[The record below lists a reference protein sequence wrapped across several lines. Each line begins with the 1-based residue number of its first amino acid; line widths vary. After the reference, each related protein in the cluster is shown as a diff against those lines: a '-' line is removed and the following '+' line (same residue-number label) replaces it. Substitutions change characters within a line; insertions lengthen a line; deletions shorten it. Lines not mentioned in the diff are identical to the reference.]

1 MTSSGPGSPLR
12 AHFND
17 GSSNWAGLHGSSTA
31 LALLTAALE
40 HDGIVLV
47 VTRSSHQS
55 HLLEQDIRLFGEG
68 VLPVLHFPDHETLP
82 YDPFSPHPD
91 IVAER
96 LSTLSMLAG
105 MDKGLLLAPI
115 ATLMQRLPPRSHV
128 LGQNIQLEIGQT
140 LVIEQFRQRLQQ
152 AGYSHAD
159 PVYQAGQFAVRG
171 SVVDLFASGS
181 KQPLRIDLFDEEIDS
196 LREFDSETQRSTAEL
211 QKFKMLPAREYPC
224 DMASFDAL
232 RKAFRY
238 RFVVDTRNVALYQ
251 DLRQGLHPQ
260 GLEQYLPLFYEHT
273 ESLFDYLPAK
283 PLVVTQHGI
292 EEAAVDFWSSTQE
305 RWEQRRHDIE
315 RPVLD
320 PTELYFSARDTQGQL
335 DKFDRVSLLETDDS
349 AKSHS
354 GTGSESGM
362 TDPESSFLGKSKW
375 PPGQARG
382 DDKFV
387 IRFDTSSVPDLHIHD
402 RGNEPAAALLEFCN
416 HYRGRIMFAADTTG
430 RREVLAETLQ
440 AFGIRPQRFDSWAEF
455 QASGAGFGLAVLPLE
470 QGFLSGDDIAVLT
483 ESQLFGGRARP
494 KTTRKL
500 TERDPEAI
508 IRSLSDLELGDP
520 VVHEDQGIGRYRGLQ
535 SLEID
540 GREAEFLMLEYAG
553 EDKLY
558 VPVASMHLIS
568 RYTGG
573 AAENAPLHRLG
584 SEQWAKARKRAA
596 KKVRDVAAELLD
608 LYARRQARQGYG
620 FELDQPMYADFC
632 SGFPFEETQDQ
643 QKAIEA
649 VLDDMVSTKPM
660 DRVVCGDVGFGKT
673 EVALR
678 AAYVA
683 VQGQR
688 QVAILVPTT
697 LLAQQHF
704 SKFSDRFA
712 DWPIRIELLSRFRTG
727 KQLDATLK
735 DLAQGKVD
743 IVIGTHKLLQR
754 DIHFKQLGLV
764 IVDEEQRFGVR
775 QKERLKQLRAEVD
788 LLTLTATPI
797 PRTLNMA
804 MSGIRDLSIIA
815 TPPARRMAV
824 KTLISQWDT
833 ALLRE
838 ALQREIQR
846 GGQAFF
852 LHNEVR
858 TIDQIAREVG
868 ELVPGARIRVA
879 HGQMRRGELEKTM
892 LDFYRQRIN
901 VLVCTTIIENG
912 IDVPTANTII
922 VNRAD
927 KFGLAQLHQLRGR
940 VGRSHHRAY
949 AYLII
954 PDKRSMTRDAH
965 KRLEAIASLEELG
978 AGFTLATHD
987 LEIRGAGELLGDEQS
1002 GEIQSVGF
1010 SLYSELLARAV
1021 AALREGREVDL
1032 ESSLHQETDIELHVS
1047 ALIPEDFLGDIH
1059 MRLTL
1064 YKRIA
1069 SAPDQAALRD
1079 LQVEMID
1086 RFGLLPAQTKHLFQV
1101 TELRQKARAIG
1112 VSRIDFGE
1120 TGGRIEFA
1128 QNTSADPAALLEMI
1142 QQQPFDY
1149 KLQGPH
1155 KLRILFDEES
1165 VEERTRIS
1173 HEILD
1178 KLTP

>member
-1 MTSSGPGSPLR
+1 MISAGPKSPFNARFDEGST
-12 AHFND
+12 D
-17 GSSNWAGLHGSSTA
+17 WTGLHGSSTA
-31 LALLTAALE
+31 LALLSAAQA

-55 HLLEQDIRLFGEG
+55 HVLEQDIRLFSDGS
-68 VLPVLHFPDHETLP
+68 LPILHFPDHETLP

-96 LSTLSMLAG
+96 LSTLSTLAG
-105 MDKGLLLAPI
+105 INNGLLLVPI
-115 ATLMQRLPPRSHV
+115 ATLMQRLPPRSHT
-128 LGQNIQLEIGQT
+128 LGRNIQLINGQA
-140 LVIEQFRQRLQQ
+140 LVIEDFRHRLQQ

-159 PVYQAGQFAVRG
+159 PVYQAGQYAVRG
-171 SVVDLFASGS
+171 SVIDLFPSGR
-181 KQPLRIDLFDEEIDS
+181 KTPLRIDLFDEEIDS
-196 LREFDSETQRSTAEL
+196 LREFDPETQRSTTEL
-211 QKFKMLPAREYPC
+211 QGFNMLPAREYPC
-224 DMASFDAL
+224 DTDSFEAL

-238 RFVVDTRNVALYQ
+238 RFVVDTRNVSLYQ

-260 GLEQYLPLFYEHT
+260 GLEQYLPLFFEHT
-273 ESLFDYLPAK
+273 ESLLDYLPAK
-283 PLVVTQHGI
+283 PLVVTQHGFQ
-292 EEAAVDFWSSTQE
+292 EAAVDFWSSTNE

-320 PTELYFSARDTQGQL
+320 PLELYFNAKDVQQQLNQYKTVHLFEASDQTVSGARFEALT
-335 DKFDRVSLLETDDS
+335 
-349 AKSHS
+349 A
-354 GTGSESGM
+354 
-362 TDPESSFLGKSKW
+362 
-375 PPGQARG
+375 
-382 DDKFV
+382 
-387 IRFDTSSVPDLHIHD
+387 PDLHIHD
-402 RGNEPAAALLEFCN
+402 RGNEPAAALSKFISEFP
-416 HYRGRIMFAADTTG
+416 GRIMFAADTTG
-430 RREVLAETLQ
+430 RREVLSETLR
-440 AFGIRPQRFDSWAEF
+440 AFSIHPKRYESWHEF
-455 QASGAGFGLAVLPLE
+455 QLSDKRLGLTVLPIE
-470 QGFLSGDDIAVLT
+470 QGFVAGSDIAILT
-483 ESQLFGGRARP
+483 ESQLFGGRVRP

-500 TERDPEAI
+500 SERDPESI

-520 VVHEDQGIGRYRGLQ
+520 VVHEDHGVGRYRGLQ

-540 GREAEFLMLEYAG
+540 DREAEFLMLEYAS

-558 VPVASMHLIS
+558 VPVSSMHLIS

-573 AAENAPLHRLG
+573 AAETAPLHRLG

-596 KKVRDVAAELLD
+596 SKVRDVAAELLD
-608 LYARRQARQGYG
+608 LYARRQARKGYE
-620 FELDQPMYADFC
+620 FKLDKPMYADFT
-632 SGFPFEETQDQ
+632 SGFPFEETPDQ
-643 QKAIEA
+643 QRTIES
-649 VLDDMVSTKPM
+649 VLEDMESSQPM

-683 VQGQR
+683 VQGQK

-704 SKFSDRFA
+704 SNFSDRFA
-712 DWPIRIELLSRFRTG
+712 DWPVRIELLSRFRTG
-727 KQLDATLK
+727 KQLNATLK
-735 DLAQGKVD
+735 DLANGKVD
-743 IVIGTHKLLQR
+743 IVVGTHKLLQR
-754 DIHFKQLGLV
+754 DIKFKQLGLV

-788 LLTLTATPI
+788 MLTLTATPI

-824 KTLISQWDT
+824 KTLVSQWDA

-858 TIDQIAREVG
+858 NIEQIAREIG
-868 ELVPGARIRVA
+868 ELVPAARIRVA
-879 HGQMRRGELEKTM
+879 HGQMPRGELEKVM

-949 AYLII
+949 AYLVV

-1021 AALREGREVDL
+1021 AAMREGKEVDL
-1032 ESSLHQETDIELHVS
+1032 EGSLHEETEVELHIS
-1047 ALIPEDFLGDIH
+1047 ALIPDDWLGDIH

-1069 SAPDQAALRD
+1069 SAPDEAALRD

-1086 RFGLLPAQTKHLFQV
+1086 RFGLLPPQTKHLFQIA
-1101 TELRQKARAIG
+1101 ELKQKARAIG
-1112 VSRIDFGE
+1112 VNRIDFGE
-1120 TGGRIEFA
+1120 TGGRFEFTEE
-1128 QNTSADPAALLEMI
+1128 TSANPVALLEMI
-1142 QQQPFDY
+1142 QKQSFDY
-1149 KLQGPH
+1149 KMQGPR
-1155 KLRILFDEES
+1155 KLRLMFDEES
-1165 VEERTRIS
+1165 VEERIRIS
-1173 HEILD
+1173 GEILD
-1178 KLTP
+1178 KLTPV

>member
-1 MTSSGPGSPLR
+1 MPASPLH
-12 AHFND
+12 AHFAESPRAWSELE
-17 GSSNWAGLHGSSTA
+17 GSSAA
-31 LALLTAALE
+31 LALLSAAQA

-47 VTRSSHQS
+47 ITRSSHQAQV
-55 HLLEQDIRLFGEG
+55 LEQDVRLFSDGHT
-68 VLPVLHFPDHETLP
+68 PVLHFPDHETLP
-82 YDPFSPHPD
+82 YDPFSPHSD

-96 LSTLSMLAG
+96 LSTLSTLAAV
-105 MDKGLLLAPI
+105 KRGLLFVPVS
-115 ATLMQRLPPRSHV
+115 TLMQRLQPRSHT
-128 LGQNIQLEIGQT
+128 LGRNIQLAVGQS
-140 LVIEQFRQRLQQ
+140 LVIETFRQKLLQ
-152 AGYSHAD
+152 AGYSHSD
-159 PVYQAGQFAVRG
+159 PVYQSGQFAVRG
-171 SVVDLFASGS
+171 AVIDLFPTGNQS
-181 KQPLRIDLFDEEIDS
+181 PLRIDLFDEEIDS
-196 LREFDSETQRSTAEL
+196 LREFDPETQRSTVEL
-211 QKFKMLPAREYPC
+211 NSFEMLPAREYPC
-224 DMASFDAL
+224 DDDSFNEF

-251 DLRQGLHPQ
+251 DLRQGIHPQ
-260 GLEQYLPLFYEHT
+260 GLEQYLPLFFDKT
-273 ESLFDYLPAK
+273 ENLLDYLPQK
-283 PLVVTQHGI
+283 PLLVTQSGVDQAA
-292 EEAAVDFWSSTQE
+292 EAFWASTTE
-305 RWEQRRHDIE
+305 RWEQRRHDVQ

-320 PTELYFSARDTQGQL
+320 PPELYYSPQEISERLQDFNSIE
-335 DKFDRVSLLETDDS
+335 LLGEDQKAGDS
-349 AKSHS
+349 VRF
-354 GTGSESGM
+354 GTL
-362 TDPESSFLGKSKW
+362 P
-375 PPGQARG
+375 A
-382 DDKFV
+382 
-387 IRFDTSSVPDLHIHD
+387 PDLHIHD
-402 RGNEPAAALLEFCN
+402 RGNEPAAALLKFTREFP
-416 HYRGRIMFAADTTG
+416 GRIMFAADTTG
-430 RREVLAETLQ
+430 RREVLSETLR
-440 AFGIRPQRFDSWAEF
+440 AFGIRPQRYETWHEY
-455 QASGAGFGLAVLPLE
+455 QTSGASLGLAVLPLE
-470 QGFLSGDDIAVLT
+470 QGFLVGDELAILT

-500 TERDPEAI
+500 SERDPESI
-508 IRSLSDLELGDP
+508 IRSLSDLEPGDP
-520 VVHEDQGIGRYRGLQ
+520 VVHEDHGIGRYRGLQ

-540 GREAEFLMLEYAG
+540 QREAEFLMLEYANG
-553 EDKLY
+553 DKLY
-558 VPVASMHLIS
+558 VPVTSMHLIS

-596 KKVRDVAAELLD
+596 KKVRDVAAELLE
-608 LYARRQARQGYG
+608 LYALRQARQGYG
-620 FELDQPMYADFC
+620 FELDKPLYAEFC
-632 SGFPFEETQDQ
+632 SGFPFEETADQ
-643 QKAIEA
+643 QRAIDA
-649 VLDDMVSTKPM
+649 VLEDMVSSQPM

-683 VQGQR
+683 VQGQK

-704 SKFSDRFA
+704 SNFSDRFA
-712 DWPIRIELLSRFRTG
+712 DWPVRIELLSRFRTG
-727 KQLDATLK
+727 KELNATLK
-735 DLAQGKVD
+735 DLTTGKVD

-754 DIHFKQLGLV
+754 DVKFKQLGLV

-775 QKERLKQLRAEVD
+775 QKERLKRLRAEVD

-824 KTLISQWDT
+824 KTLVTPWDS

-858 TIDQIAREVG
+858 DIERIAREVS
-868 ELVPGARIRVA
+868 ELVPTARIRVA
-879 HGQMRRGELEKTM
+879 HGQMAKGELEKVM

-949 AYLII
+949 AYLVT

-1021 AALREGREVDL
+1021 AGLREGKEVDL
-1032 ESSLHQETDIELHVS
+1032 EGSLHDETEIELHIS
-1047 ALIPEDFLGDIH
+1047 ALIPDDWLGDIH
-1059 MRLTL
+1059 TRLTL

-1069 SAPDQAALRD
+1069 SASDENELRE

-1086 RFGLLPAQTKHLFQV
+1086 RFGLLPQPTKHLFEV
-1101 TELRQKARAIG
+1101 AELRQKARAIG

-1120 TGGRIEFA
+1120 TGGRFEFA
-1128 QNTSADPAALLEMI
+1128 EGTKANPTALLEMI
-1142 QQQPFDY
+1142 QKQPFDY
-1149 KLQGPH
+1149 QLQGPG
-1155 KLRILFDEES
+1155 KLRLMFDEES
-1165 VEERTRIS
+1165 ADERIRIC

-1178 KLTP
+1178 KLAS

>member
-1 MTSSGPGSPLR
+1 MKQTGSKSPLK
-12 AHFND
+12 ASFDN
-17 GSSNWAGLHGSSTA
+17 GSSNWTGLHGSSVA
-31 LALLTAALE
+31 LALLSAARAHE
-40 HDGIVLV
+40 GIVLV

-55 HLLEQDIRLFGEG
+55 QLLEQDIRLFSDGK
-68 VLPVLHFPDHETLP
+68 LPVLHFPDHETLP

-91 IVAER
+91 IISER
-96 LSTLSMLAG
+96 LATLSSLTEV
-105 MDKGLLLAPI
+105 KNGLLLVPI
-115 ATLMQRLPPRSHV
+115 ATLMQRLPPRSHT
-128 LGQNIQLEIGQT
+128 LGRNIQLKVGQS
-140 LVIEQFRQRLQQ
+140 LVIDEFRQRLQQ

-159 PVYQAGQFAVRG
+159 PVYQAGQFTVRG
-171 SVVDLFASGS
+171 SVVDLFPSGR
-181 KQPLRIDLFDEEIDS
+181 KLPLRIDLFDEEIDS
-196 LREFDSETQRSTAEL
+196 LREFDAESQRSTAKL
-211 QKFKMLPAREYPC
+211 QEFSMLPAREYPC
-224 DMASFDAL
+224 DQGSFDAF

-238 RFVVDTRNVALYQ
+238 RFVVDTRKVSLYQ
-251 DLRQGLHPQ
+251 DLRQDIHPQ
-260 GLEQYLPLFYEHT
+260 GLEQYLPLFFETT
-273 ESLFDYLPAK
+273 ESLLDYLPGK
-283 PLVVTQHGI
+283 PLVVTQHGV
-292 EEAAVDFWSSTQE
+292 EEAAVDFWSSTNE

-320 PTELYFSARDTQGQL
+320 PLELYFNAKDVQQHLEQFETI
-335 DKFDRVSLLETDDS
+335 SLLEADDRLAS
-349 AKSHS
+349 A
-354 GTGSESGM
+354 
-362 TDPESSFLGKSKW
+362 
-375 PPGQARG
+375 
-382 DDKFV
+382 
-387 IRFDTSSVPDLHIHD
+387 IRFDTRPAPDLHIHD
-402 RGNEPAAALLEFCN
+402 RGNEPAATLLEFT
-416 HYRGRIMFAADTTG
+416 HEFPGRIMFAADTTG
-430 RREVLAETLQ
+430 RREVLSETLR
-440 AFGIRPQRFDSWAEF
+440 AFGIRPQRFESWSAF
-455 QASGAGFGLAVLPLE
+455 QTSGASLGLAVLPVE
-470 QGFLSGDDIAVLT
+470 QGFIAANDIAVLT
-483 ESQLFGGRARP
+483 ESQLFGGRVRP

-500 TERDPEAI
+500 SERDPEAI
-508 IRSLSDLELGDP
+508 IRSLSDLNPGDP
-520 VVHEDQGIGRYRGLQ
+520 VVHEDHGIGRYLGLQ
-535 SLEID
+535 TLEID
-540 GREAEFLMLEYAG
+540 DRAAEFMTLEYAG

-558 VPVASMHLIS
+558 VPVTSMHLIS

-573 AAENAPLHRLG
+573 AAESAPLHRLG

-608 LYARRQARQGYG
+608 LYARRQARKGYE
-620 FELDQPMYADFC
+620 FKLDKPMYADFS
-632 SGFPFEETQDQ
+632 SGFAYEETPDQ
-643 QKAIEA
+643 IKAIEDT
-649 VLDDMVSTKPM
+649 LEDMVSNQPM
-660 DRVVCGDVGFGKT
+660 DRVICGDVGFGKT
-673 EVALR
+673 EVAMR

-683 VQGQR
+683 VQGQK

-704 SKFSDRFA
+704 SNFSDRFA
-712 DWPIRIELLSRFRTG
+712 DWPVRIELLSRFRTG
-727 KQLDATLK
+727 KQLDNTLK
-735 DLAQGKVD
+735 DLTNGKVD

-754 DIHFKQLGLV
+754 DIKFKQLGLV

-788 LLTLTATPI
+788 MLTLTATPI

-824 KTLISQWDT
+824 KTLVSQWDT

-858 TIDQIAREVG
+858 NIDQMAREVS
-868 ELVPGARIRVA
+868 ELVPNARIRVA
-879 HGQMRRGELEKTM
+879 HGQMPRGELEKVM

-949 AYLII
+949 AYLVI
-954 PDKRSMTRDAH
+954 PEQRSMTRDAR
-965 KRLEAIASLEELG
+965 KRLEAIAALEELG

-1002 GEIQSVGF
+1002 GEIHSVGF

-1021 AALREGREVDL
+1021 AALREGKEVDL
-1032 ESSLHQETDIELHVS
+1032 EGSLQQETEIELHVS
-1047 ALIPEDFLGDIH
+1047 ALIPEDWLGDIH
-1059 MRLTL
+1059 TRLTL

-1069 SAPDQAALRD
+1069 SAKDEAGLRD

-1086 RFGLLPAQTKHLFQV
+1086 RFGLLPQQTKHLFQV
-1101 TELRQKARAIG
+1101 AELRQKARAIG

-1120 TGGRIEFA
+1120 TGGRIEFSQDTTA
-1128 QNTSADPAALLEMI
+1128 NPAALLQMI
-1142 QQQPFDY
+1142 QQHPLDY

-1165 VEERTRIS
+1165 VEERIKIS
-1173 HEILD
+1173 NGILD
-1178 KLTP
+1178 KLTT

>member
-1 MTSSGPGSPLR
+1 MNTREANSPLTAR
-12 AHFND
+12 FDN
-17 GSSNWAGLHGSSTA
+17 GYSNWSGLHGSSSA
-31 LALLTAALE
+31 LALLSAARA

-47 VTRSSHQS
+47 ITRSSHQS
-55 HLLEQDIRLFGEG
+55 QLLEQDISLFSDGT
-68 VLPVLHFPDHETLP
+68 LPILHFPDHETLP

-91 IVAER
+91 IIAER
-96 LSTLSMLAG
+96 LSTLSSLANVTS
-105 MDKGLLLAPI
+105 GLLLVPI
-115 ATLMQRLPPRSHV
+115 ATLMQRLPPRSHA
-128 LGQNIQLEIGQT
+128 LGRNIQLKTGQS
-140 LVIEQFRQRLQQ
+140 LVIEEFRARLQQ
-152 AGYSHAD
+152 AGYSHSD

-171 SVVDLFASGS
+171 SVVDLFPSGR
-181 KQPLRIDLFDEEIDS
+181 KLPLRIDLFDEEIDS
-196 LREFDSETQRSTAEL
+196 LREFDPETQRSSAEL
-211 QKFKMLPAREYPC
+211 QEVSMLPAREYPC
-224 DMASFDAL
+224 DDDSFDAF

-238 RFVVDTRNVALYQ
+238 RFVVDTRNVSLYQ

-260 GLEQYLPLFYEHT
+260 GLEQYLPLFFENT
-273 ESLFDYLPAK
+273 ECLLDYLPAK

-292 EEAAVDFWSSTQE
+292 EKAAEGFWTSTTE

-320 PTELYFSARDTQGQL
+320 PPELYFTADEVRQRL
-335 DKFDRVSLLETDDS
+335 LNFHRVSLLEAEDQATS
-349 AKSHS
+349 A
-354 GTGSESGM
+354 
-362 TDPESSFLGKSKW
+362 F
-375 PPGQARG
+375 
-382 DDKFV
+382 KFA
-387 IRFDTSSVPDLHIHD
+387 THPAPDLHIHD
-402 RGNEPAAALLEFCN
+402 RGNEPAAALLEFSN
-416 HYRGRIMFAADTTG
+416 GFRGRIMFAADTTG
-430 RREVLAETLQ
+430 RREVLSETLR
-440 AFGIRPQRFDSWAEF
+440 AFGIRPQRFESWHEF
-455 QASGAGFGLAVLPLE
+455 QASGVRLGLTVLPLE
-470 QGFLSGDDIAVLT
+470 QGFIAGDDIAVLT
-483 ESQLFGGRARP
+483 ESQLFGGRVRP

-500 TERDPEAI
+500 SERDPESI
-508 IRSLSDLELGDP
+508 IRSLSDLEPGDP
-520 VVHEDQGIGRYRGLQ
+520 VVHEDHGIGRYRGLQ

-540 GREAEFLMLEYAG
+540 GREAEFLMLEYAA

-558 VPVASMHLIS
+558 VPVVSMHLIS

-573 AAENAPLHRLG
+573 AAEKAPLHRLG

-596 KKVRDVAAELLD
+596 KKIRDVAAELLD
-608 LYARRQARQGYG
+608 LYARRQARQG
-620 FELDQPMYADFC
+620 FEFKLDKPMYADFS
-632 SGFPFEETQDQ
+632 SGFPFEETPDQ
-643 QKAIEA
+643 QRAIEA
-649 VLDDMVSTKPM
+649 VLEDMVSNQPM

-683 VQGQR
+683 VQGQK

-704 SKFSDRFA
+704 SNFSDRFA

-735 DLAQGKVD
+735 DLTTGKVD

-754 DIHFKQLGLV
+754 NIRFKQLGLV

-824 KTLISQWDT
+824 KTLVSTWDSG
-833 ALLRE
+833 LLRE

-858 TIDQIAREVG
+858 NIEQMAREVG
-868 ELVPGARIRVA
+868 ELVPAARIRVA
-879 HGQMRRGELEKTM
+879 HGQMPKAELEKVM
-892 LDFYRQRIN
+892 MDFYRQRIN
-901 VLVCTTIIENG
+901 VLVCSTIIENG

-949 AYLII
+949 AYLVV
-954 PDKRSMTRDAH
+954 PDQRSMTRDAR

-1021 AALREGREVDL
+1021 AAMREGKEIDL
-1032 ESSLHQETDIELHVS
+1032 EGSLHQETEVELHIS
-1047 ALIPEDFLGDIH
+1047 ALIPEDWLGDIH
-1059 MRLTL
+1059 TRLTL

-1069 SAPDQAALRD
+1069 SAADQATLRD

-1086 RFGLLPAQTKHLFQV
+1086 RFGLLPQQTKHLFQIA
-1101 TELRQKARAIG
+1101 ELRQKARGIG

-1120 TGGRIEFA
+1120 TGGRMEFA
-1128 QNTSADPAALLEMI
+1128 QDTSANPTALLEMI

-1155 KLRILFDEES
+1155 KLRLTFDEES
-1165 VEERTRIS
+1165 VEERIRIS
-1173 HEILD
+1173 NEILD
-1178 KLTP
+1178 RLAA

>member
-1 MTSSGPGSPLR
+1 MDSFGVTSPLGAR
-12 AHFND
+12 FDND
-17 GSSNWAGLHGSSTA
+17 FSNWSGLNGSSTA
-31 LALLTAALE
+31 LALLSAARNY
-40 HDGIVLV
+40 DGIVLV

-55 HLLEQDIRLFGEG
+55 HLLEQDVRLFSDGE
-68 VLPVLHFPDHETLP
+68 LPILHFPDHETLP

-91 IVAER
+91 IIAER
-96 LSTLSMLAG
+96 LATLSSLSEV
-105 MDKGLLLAPI
+105 KRGLLFVPI
-115 ATLMQRLPPRSHV
+115 ATLMQRLPPRSHA
-128 LGQNIQLEIGQT
+128 LGRNIQLKTGES
-140 LVIEQFRQRLQQ
+140 LVIEEFRTRLQQ

-171 SVVDLFASGS
+171 SIIDLFPSGR

-196 LREFDSETQRSTAEL
+196 LREFDPETQRSTSQLNE
-211 QKFKMLPAREYPC
+211 FSMLPAREYPC
-224 DMASFDAL
+224 DNASFEAL

-238 RFVVDTRNVALYQ
+238 RFVVDTRNVSIYQ
-251 DLRQGLHPQ
+251 DLRQGIHPQ
-260 GLEQYLPLFYEHT
+260 GLEQYLPLFFEHT
-273 ESLFDYLPAK
+273 ESLLDYLPAK
-283 PLVVTQHGI
+283 PLVITQQGV
-292 EEAAVDFWSSTQE
+292 EESAVDFWTSTNE

-320 PTELYFSARDTQGQL
+320 PPELYYTAKDVQDQL
-335 DKFDRVSLLETDDS
+335 GEYRSISLLEDTKKTPVS
-349 AKSHS
+349 
-354 GTGSESGM
+354 
-362 TDPESSFLGKSKW
+362 
-375 PPGQARG
+375 Q
-382 DDKFV
+382 KFE
-387 IRFDTSSVPDLHIHD
+387 TLPAPDLHIHD
-402 RGNEPAAALLEFCN
+402 RGNEPAAALLDFT
-416 HYRGRIMFAADTTG
+416 RKFPGRIMFAADTTG
-430 RREVLAETLQ
+430 RREVLSETLR
-440 AFGIRPQRFDSWAEF
+440 AFGIRAQRFDTW
-455 QASGAGFGLAVLPLE
+455 SGFLGSDAQIGLTVLPLE
-470 QGFLSGDDIAVLT
+470 QGFIAGTDVAILT
-483 ESQLFGGRARP
+483 ESQLFGGRVRP

-500 TERDPEAI
+500 SERDPEAI

-520 VVHEDQGIGRYRGLQ
+520 VVHEDHGIGRYRGLQ

-540 GREAEFLMLEYAG
+540 TREAEFLMLEYAG

-558 VPVASMHLIS
+558 VPVTSMHLIS

-573 AAENAPLHRLG
+573 AAENAPLHKLG
-584 SEQWAKARKRAA
+584 SEQWAKIRKRAA

-608 LYARRQARQGYG
+608 LYARRQAREGFK
-620 FELDQPMYADFC
+620 FELDKPMYADFC
-632 SGFPFEETQDQ
+632 SGFPYEETTDQ
-643 QKAIEA
+643 QSAIDA
-649 VLDDMVSTKPM
+649 VLEDMVSIRPM

-683 VQGQR
+683 VHGQK

-704 SKFSDRFA
+704 SNFSDRFA
-712 DWPIRIELLSRFRTG
+712 DWPVRIELLSRFRTG
-727 KQLDATLK
+727 KQLDNTLK
-735 DLAQGKVD
+735 ELESGKVD

-754 DIHFKQLGLV
+754 DIRFKQLGLV

-788 LLTLTATPI
+788 MLTLTATPI

-804 MSGIRDLSIIA
+804 LSGIRDLSIIA

-824 KTLISQWDT
+824 KTLVSTWDT

-858 TIDQIAREVG
+858 NIEQIAREVS
-868 ELVPGARIRVA
+868 EMVPTARIRIA
-879 HGQMRRGELEKTM
+879 HGQMPKGELEKVM

-949 AYLII
+949 AYLIT
-954 PDKRSMTRDAH
+954 PDKRSMTRDAR

-987 LEIRGAGELLGDEQS
+987 MEIRGAGELLGDGQS

-1021 AALREGREVDL
+1021 AAMRDGKDIDL
-1032 ESSLHQETDIELHVS
+1032 EGSLHEETDIELHIS
-1047 ALIPEDFLGDIH
+1047 ALIPDDWLGDIH
-1059 MRLTL
+1059 TRLTL

-1069 SAPDQAALRD
+1069 SATDEQALRD

-1086 RFGLLPAQTKHLFQV
+1086 RFGLLPEQTKHLFQIA
-1101 TELRQKARAIG
+1101 ELRQKARAIG
-1112 VSRIDFGE
+1112 IRRIDFGE
-1120 TGGRIEFA
+1120 TGGRIEFIEDTTA
-1128 QNTSADPAALLEMI
+1128 NPVALLELI
-1142 QQQPFDY
+1142 QKHPFDY

-1155 KLRILFDEES
+1155 KLRLLFDEES
-1165 VEERTRIS
+1165 VDERFKMS
-1173 HEILD
+1173 HQILD

>member
-1 MTSSGPGSPLR
+1 MSTSGFNSPLGAR
-12 AHFND
+12 FTG
-17 GSSNWAGLHGSSTA
+17 GSSAWAGLHGSSTA
-31 LALLTAALE
+31 LALLSAARA

-55 HLLEQDIRLFGEG
+55 HLLEQDIRLFSDGS
-68 VLPVLHFPDHETLP
+68 LPVLHFPDHETLP

-91 IVAER
+91 IIAER
-96 LSTLSMLAG
+96 LSTLSSLAG
-105 MDKGLLLAPI
+105 LRSGLLLVPM
-115 ATLMQRLPPRSHV
+115 ATLMQRLPPRSHA
-128 LGQNIQLEIGQT
+128 LGRNIQLKTGQP
-140 LVIEQFRQRLQQ
+140 LVINDFRERLQQ
-152 AGYSHAD
+152 AGYGHSD

-171 SVVDLFASGS
+171 SVIDLFPSGS
-181 KQPLRIDLFDEEIDS
+181 KMPLRIDLFDEEIDS
-196 LREFDSETQRSTAEL
+196 LREFDPETQRSTASLTE
-211 QKFKMLPAREYPC
+211 FNMLPAREYPC
-224 DMASFDAL
+224 DGASFETF

-238 RFVVDTRNVALYQ
+238 RFVVDTRRVTLYQ

-260 GLEQYLPLFYEHT
+260 GLEQYLPLFFEHT
-273 ESLFDYLPAK
+273 ESLLDYLPDK
-283 PLVVTQHGI
+283 PLVVIQQGVD
-292 EEAAVDFWSSTQE
+292 EAAADFRTSMHE
-305 RWEQRRHDIE
+305 RWEQRRHDVE

-320 PTELYFSARDTQGQL
+320 PSELYFDAGGLREQL
-335 DKFDRVSLLETDDS
+335 DRFDGVSLLDATEDASHAVRFETGE
-349 AKSHS
+349 A
-354 GTGSESGM
+354 
-362 TDPESSFLGKSKW
+362 
-375 PPGQARG
+375 
-382 DDKFV
+382 
-387 IRFDTSSVPDLHIHD
+387 PDLHIHD
-402 RGNEPAAALLEFCN
+402 RGNEPAAALLKFSREFP
-416 HYRGRIMFAADTTG
+416 GRVLFAADTTG
-430 RREVLAETLQ
+430 RREVLSETLW
-440 AFGIRPQRFDSWAEF
+440 AFGLRPRRFESWSAF
-455 QASGAGFGLAVLPLE
+455 LASDERLGLSVLPIE
-470 QGFLSGDDIAVLT
+470 EGFVAASNFAILT
-483 ESQLFGGRARP
+483 ESQLFGGRVRAR
-494 KTTRKL
+494 TTRRR
-500 TERDPEAI
+500 TERDPESI
-508 IRSLSDLELGDP
+508 IRSLSDLEPGDP
-520 VVHEDQGIGRYRGLQ
+520 VVHEDHGIGRYRGLQ
-535 SLEID
+535 TLQID
-540 GREAEFLMLEYAG
+540 GRDSEFLMLEYAG

-558 VPVASMHLIS
+558 VPVSSMHLIS

-573 AAENAPLHRLG
+573 AAETAPLHRLG

-596 KKVRDVAAELLD
+596 QKVRDVAAELLD
-608 LYARRQARQGYG
+608 LYARRQARQGFG
-620 FELDQPMYADFC
+620 FAFDKPMYADFC
-632 SGFPFEETQDQ
+632 SGFPYEETNDQ
-643 QKAIEA
+643 QTAIDA
-649 VLDDMVSTKPM
+649 VIEDMVSSQPM

-678 AAYVA
+678 AAFVA
-683 VQGQR
+683 VQGQK

-704 SKFSDRFA
+704 SSFSDRFA
-712 DWPIRIELLSRFRTG
+712 DWPMRVELLSRFRTG
-727 KQLDATLK
+727 KQADSVLE
-735 DLAQGKVD
+735 DLASGKVD

-754 DIHFKQLGLV
+754 DVRFKRLGLV

-804 MSGIRDLSIIA
+804 MAGIRDLSIIA

-824 KTLISQWDT
+824 KTLVSQWDS

-858 TIDQIAREVG
+858 NIEQIAREVG
-868 ELVPGARIRVA
+868 ELVPAARIRVA
-879 HGQMRRGELEKTM
+879 HGQMPRGELEKVM

-912 IDVPTANTII
+912 IDVPSANTII
-922 VNRAD
+922 INRAD

-949 AYLII
+949 AYLIT
-954 PDKRSMTRDAH
+954 PDERSMTADAR

-1010 SLYSELLARAV
+1010 SLYSELLGRAV
-1021 AALREGREVDL
+1021 SALRDGKEVDL
-1032 ESSLHQETDIELHVS
+1032 EGSLHQETDIELHIS
-1047 ALIPEDFLGDIH
+1047 ALIPDDWLGDIH
-1059 MRLTL
+1059 TRLTL

-1069 SAPDQAALRD
+1069 SAADTSELRE

-1086 RFGLLPAQTKHLFQV
+1086 RFGLLPQQTKHLFQV
-1101 TELRQKARAIG
+1101 AELRQKARAIG
-1112 VSRIDFGE
+1112 VRRVDFGE
-1120 TGGRIEFA
+1120 TGGRIEFNEGTCA
-1128 QNTSADPAALLEMI
+1128 NPVALLEMI
-1142 QQQPFDY
+1142 QRHPFDY

-1155 KLRILFDEES
+1155 KLRLTFDEES
-1165 VEERTRIS
+1165 VDERMRIIG
-1173 HEILD
+1173 EILD

>member
-1 MTSSGPGSPLR
+1 MNREGARSPLR
-12 AHFND
+12 ARFEN
-17 GSSNWAGLHGSSTA
+17 GSANWTGLHGSSTA
-31 LALLTAALE
+31 LALLSAAHAFE
-40 HDGIVLV
+40 GIVLV
-47 VTRSSHQS
+47 LTRSSHQS
-55 HLLEQDIRLFGEG
+55 HLLEQDVSLFSDGTT
-68 VLPVLHFPDHETLP
+68 PVLHFPDHETLP

-91 IVAER
+91 IISER
-96 LSTLSMLAG
+96 LSTLASLTAIN
-105 MDKGLLLAPI
+105 KGLLFVPI
-115 ATLMQRLPPRSHV
+115 ATLMQRLPPRSHA
-128 LGQNIQLEIGQT
+128 LGRNIQLRTGQS
-140 LVIEQFRQRLQQ
+140 LVIDSFRQKLQQ

-159 PVYQAGQFAVRG
+159 PVYQSGQFAVRG
-171 SVVDLFASGS
+171 SIIDLFPTGR
-181 KQPLRIDLFDEEIDS
+181 KKPLRIDLFDEEIDS
-196 LREFDSETQRSTAEL
+196 LREFDPESQRSSAEL
-211 QKFKMLPAREYPC
+211 ESFSMLPAREYPC
-224 DMASFDAL
+224 DDSSFTDF

-238 RFVVDTRNVALYQ
+238 RFVVDTRKVSIYQ
-251 DLRQGLHPQ
+251 DLRQGIHPQ
-260 GLEQYLPLFYEHT
+260 GLEQYLPLFFEQT
-273 ESLFDYLPAK
+273 ESLLDYLPGQ
-283 PLVVTQHGI
+283 PLVVAQSGLVD
-292 EEAAVDFWSSTQE
+292 AADKFWSSTTE

-320 PTELYFSARDTQGQL
+320 PPELYFNSAEIRQRLATFDTVALLDAAEGQAGTVCFDTQ
-335 DKFDRVSLLETDDS
+335 
-349 AKSHS
+349 A
-354 GTGSESGM
+354 
-362 TDPESSFLGKSKW
+362 
-375 PPGQARG
+375 A
-382 DDKFV
+382 
-387 IRFDTSSVPDLHIHD
+387 PDLHIHE
-402 RGNEPAAALLEFCN
+402 RGNEPAAALLEFTRN
-416 HYRGRIMFAADTTG
+416 YPGRIMFAADTKG
-430 RREVLAETLQ
+430 RREVLSETLR
-440 AFGIRPQRFDSWAEF
+440 AFGIRAQRSETWSEF
-455 QASGAGFGLAVLPLE
+455 QSSGASLGLSVLPIE
-470 QGFLSGDDIAVLT
+470 QGFIVGDDIAILT

-500 TERDPEAI
+500 SERDPESI
-508 IRSLSDLELGDP
+508 IRSLSDLEPGDP

-535 SLEID
+535 SLKID
-540 GREAEFLMLEYAG
+540 QREAEFLMLEYAN

-558 VPVASMHLIS
+558 VPVSSMHLIS

-596 KKVRDVAAELLD
+596 KKVRDVAAELLE
-608 LYARRQARQGYG
+608 LYALRQARKGFK
-620 FELDQPMYADFC
+620 FELDKPMYAEFC
-632 SGFPFEETQDQ
+632 SGFPFEETADQ
-643 QKAIEA
+643 QRTIEA
-649 VLDDMVSTKPM
+649 VLEDMVSNQPM

-683 VQGQR
+683 VQGQK

-704 SKFSDRFA
+704 SNFSDRFA
-712 DWPIRIELLSRFRTG
+712 DWPVRIELLSRFRTG
-727 KQLDATLK
+727 KQLDSTLK
-735 DLAQGKVD
+735 DLEAGTVD

-754 DIHFKQLGLV
+754 DIRFKQLGLV

-775 QKERLKQLRAEVD
+775 QKERLKRLRAEVD

-824 KTLISQWDT
+824 KTLVTPWDS

-858 TIDQIAREVG
+858 NIEQIAREVSD
-868 ELVPGARIRVA
+868 LVPSARIRVA
-879 HGQMRRGELEKTM
+879 HGQMPKSELEKVM

-901 VLVCTTIIENG
+901 VLVCSTIIENG

-949 AYLII
+949 AYLVI

-987 LEIRGAGELLGDEQS
+987 LEIRGAGEFLGDEQS

-1021 AALREGREVDL
+1021 EGLRNGKDVDL
-1032 ESSLHQETDIELHVS
+1032 EGSLHDETEIELHVS
-1047 ALIPEDFLGDIH
+1047 ALIPDDWLGDIH
-1059 MRLTL
+1059 TRLTL

-1069 SAPDQAALRD
+1069 SAPDESSLRE

-1086 RFGLLPAQTKHLFQV
+1086 RFGLLPPQTKHLFQIA
-1101 TELRQKARAIG
+1101 ELRQKARTIG

-1120 TGGRIEFA
+1120 TGGRIEFTED
-1128 QNTSADPAALLEMI
+1128 TSANPAALLELI
-1142 QQQPFDY
+1142 QNYPFDY

-1155 KLRILFDEES
+1155 KLRLTFDEES
-1165 VEERTRIS
+1165 VEERIRLS
-1173 HEILD
+1173 NELLN
-1178 KLTP
+1178 KFSA

>member
-1 MTSSGPGSPLR
+1 MSFDAPNSPREARFVSGSCT
-12 AHFND
+12 
-17 GSSNWAGLHGSSTA
+17 WTGLHGSSTA
-31 LALLTAALE
+31 LALLSASRS

-55 HLLEQDIRLFGEG
+55 HLLEQDMRLFSDGS
-68 VLPVLHFPDHETLP
+68 LPILHFPDHETLP

-91 IVAER
+91 IIAER
-96 LSTLSMLAG
+96 LSTLSSLTG
-105 MDKGLLLAPI
+105 MKSGLLLVPI
-115 ATLMQRLPPRSHV
+115 GTLMQRLPPRSHT
-128 LGQNIQLEIGQT
+128 LGQNIQLKTGQN
-140 LVIEQFRQRLQQ
+140 LVISEFRDSLQQ
-152 AGYSHAD
+152 AGYEYSD
-159 PVYQAGQFAVRG
+159 PVYQSGQFAVRG
-171 SVVDLFASGS
+171 SIIDLFPSGRTT
-181 KQPLRIDLFDEEIDS
+181 PLRIDLFDEEIDT
-196 LREFDSETQRSTAEL
+196 LKEFDPETQRSNASLSE
-211 QKFKMLPAREYPC
+211 FSMLPAREYPC
-224 DMASFDAL
+224 DSTSFESF

-238 RFVVDTRNVALYQ
+238 RFVVDTRNVSFYQ

-260 GLEQYLPLFYEHT
+260 GLEQYLPLFFDKT
-273 ESLFDYLPAK
+273 ESLLDYLPVK
-283 PLVVTQHGI
+283 PLVVIQQGVEESGI
-292 EEAAVDFWSSTQE
+292 DFWSTMTE

-320 PTELYFSARDTQGQL
+320 PAELYFKSTEVQEQIDRLNTVRLL
-335 DKFDRVSLLETDDS
+335 DVAERSTD
-349 AKSHS
+349 A
-354 GTGSESGM
+354 
-362 TDPESSFLGKSKW
+362 FC
-375 PPGQARG
+375 
-382 DDKFV
+382 
-387 IRFDTSSVPDLHIHD
+387 FDTGEAPDLHIHD
-402 RGNEPAAALLEFCN
+402 RGNEPASALLNFSAD
-416 HYRGRIMFAADTTG
+416 YPGRIMFAADTTG
-430 RREVLAETLQ
+430 RREVLSETLR
-440 AFGIRPQRFDSWAEF
+440 AFAINPVRFESWHEF
-455 QASGAGFGLAVLPLE
+455 EASPERTGLSVLPVE
-470 QGFLSGDDIAVLT
+470 QGFVSGNDFAILT
-483 ESQLFGGRARP
+483 ESQLFSGRVRV
-494 KTTRKL
+494 KTTRKRS
-500 TERDPEAI
+500 ERDPESI

-520 VVHEDQGIGRYRGLQ
+520 VVHEDHGVGRYRGLQ

-540 GREAEFLMLEYAG
+540 NREAEFLMLEYAG

-558 VPVASMHLIS
+558 VPVSSMHLIS

-573 AAENAPLHRLG
+573 AAETAPLHRLG

-596 KKVRDVAAELLD
+596 QKVRDVAAELLD
-608 LYARRQARQGYG
+608 LYARRQAREG
-620 FELDQPMYADFC
+620 FGFKLDKPMYADFS
-632 SGFPFEETQDQ
+632 SGFPYEETNDQ
-643 QKAIEA
+643 QTAINA
-649 VLDDMVSTKPM
+649 VLQDMESSQPM

-678 AAYVA
+678 AAFVA
-683 VQGQR
+683 VQGQK

-704 SKFSDRFA
+704 SNFSDRFS

-727 KQLDATLK
+727 KQTDAALK
-735 DLAQGKVD
+735 DIASGKVD

-754 DIHFKQLGLV
+754 DVRFKRLGLA

-788 LLTLTATPI
+788 MLTLTATPI

-824 KTLISQWDT
+824 KTLVSRWDS

-858 TIDQIAREVG
+858 NIEQIAREVA
-868 ELVPGARIRVA
+868 ELVPAARIRVA
-879 HGQMRRGELEKTM
+879 HGQMPRGELEKVM

-949 AYLII
+949 AYLVT
-954 PDKRSMTRDAH
+954 PDERSMTRDAR

-1021 AALREGREVDL
+1021 SAMRAGKEADL
-1032 ESSLHQETDIELHVS
+1032 EGNLHDDTEIELHIS
-1047 ALIPEDFLGDIH
+1047 ALIPDDWLGDIH
-1059 MRLTL
+1059 TRLTL

-1069 SAPDQAALRD
+1069 SATDANALRE

-1086 RFGLLPAQTKHLFQV
+1086 RFGLLPQQTKHLFQIA
-1101 TELRQKARAIG
+1101 ELRQKARTLGIRR
-1112 VSRIDFGE
+1112 VDFGE
-1120 TGGRIEFA
+1120 TGGRIEF
-1128 QNTSADPAALLEMI
+1128 NEDTSANPAALLEMI
-1142 QQQPFDY
+1142 QRHPFDY

-1155 KLRILFDEES
+1155 KLRLMFDEES
-1165 VEERTRIS
+1165 AEDRMRIID
-1173 HEILD
+1173 EILD
-1178 KLTP
+1178 KLST

>member
-1 MTSSGPGSPLR
+1 MSTNGPNNPRSARFTG
-12 AHFND
+12 
-17 GSSNWAGLHGSSTA
+17 GSSDWTGLHGSSTA
-31 LALLTAALE
+31 VALLSAARAF
-40 HDGIVLV
+40 DGIVLV

-55 HLLEQDIRLFGEG
+55 HVLEQDLNLFSDNSI
-68 VLPVLHFPDHETLP
+68 PILHFPDHETLP

-91 IVAER
+91 IIAER
-96 LSTLSMLAG
+96 LSTLSLLPEM
-105 MDKGLLLAPI
+105 KNGLLLVPMG
-115 ATLMQRLPPRSHV
+115 TLMQRLPPRSHA
-128 LGQNIQLEIGQT
+128 LGRNIQLKTGQS
-140 LVIEQFRQRLQQ
+140 LVISEFRERLQQ
-152 AGYSHAD
+152 AGYEHSD

-171 SVVDLFASGS
+171 SIIDLFPSGRKS
-181 KQPLRIDLFDEEIDS
+181 PLRIDLFDEEIDS
-196 LREFDSETQRSTAEL
+196 LKEFDPETQRSNASLTD
-211 QKFKMLPAREYPC
+211 FNMLPAREYPC
-224 DMASFDAL
+224 DTASFEDF

-238 RFVVDTRNVALYQ
+238 RFVVDTRNVSLYQ

-260 GLEQYLPLFYEHT
+260 GLEQYLPLFFDQT
-273 ESLFDYLPAK
+273 ESLLDYLPAN
-283 PLVVTQHGI
+283 PLVVIQQGV
-292 EEAAVDFWSSTQE
+292 EEAGVGFWSSMTE
-305 RWEQRRHDIE
+305 RWEQRRHDVE

-320 PTELYFSARDTQGQL
+320 PVELYYEAAAMSEQLNQFSTVKLHDTAE
-335 DKFDRVSLLETDDS
+335 R
-349 AKSHS
+349 
-354 GTGSESGM
+354 
-362 TDPESSFLGKSKW
+362 
-375 PPGQARG
+375 PPGALCFETG
-382 DDKFV
+382 EA
-387 IRFDTSSVPDLHIHD
+387 PDLHIHD
-402 RGNEPAAALLEFCN
+402 RGHEPASALIRFTGDFP
-416 HYRGRIMFAADTTG
+416 GRIMFAADTTG
-430 RREVLAETLQ
+430 RREVLSETLR
-440 AFGIRPQRFDSWAEF
+440 AFGIRPVRFESWSEF
-455 QASGAGFGLAVLPLE
+455 QASDERLGLSVLPVE
-470 QGFLSGDDIAVLT
+470 QGFVSSDELAILT
-483 ESQLFGGRARP
+483 ESQLFGGRVRI
-494 KTTRKL
+494 KTTRKRS
-500 TERDPEAI
+500 ERDPESI

-520 VVHEDQGIGRYRGLQ
+520 VVHEDHGVGRYRGLQ

-540 GREAEFLMLEYAG
+540 DREAEFLMLEYAG

-558 VPVASMHLIS
+558 VPVSSMHLIS

-573 AAENAPLHRLG
+573 APETAPLHRLG

-596 KKVRDVAAELLD
+596 QKVRDVAAELLD
-608 LYARRQARQGYG
+608 LYARRQARKGYG
-620 FELDQPMYADFC
+620 FALDKPMYADFS
-632 SGFPFEETQDQ
+632 SGFPYEETADQ
-643 QKAIEA
+643 QTAISA
-649 VLDDMVSTKPM
+649 VLEDMVSSQPM

-678 AAYVA
+678 AAFVA
-683 VQGQR
+683 VQGQK

-704 SKFSDRFA
+704 SNFSDRFA

-727 KQLDATLK
+727 KQTNATLG
-735 DLAQGKVD
+735 DLASGKVD
-743 IVIGTHKLLQR
+743 IVVGTHKLLQR
-754 DIHFKQLGLV
+754 DVRFKRLGLV

-824 KTLISQWDT
+824 KTLVSKWDS

-858 TIDQIAREVG
+858 NIEQIAREVG
-868 ELVPGARIRVA
+868 ELVPAARIRVA
-879 HGQMRRGELEKTM
+879 HGQMPRGELEKVM

-949 AYLII
+949 AYLIT
-954 PDKRSMTRDAH
+954 PDQRSITKDAR

-1021 AALREGREVDL
+1021 SALRAGKEVDL
-1032 ESSLHQETDIELHVS
+1032 EGSLHQETEIELHTS
-1047 ALIPEDFLGDIH
+1047 ALIPDDWMGDIH
-1059 MRLTL
+1059 TRLTL

-1069 SAPDQAALRD
+1069 SAPDTDALRE

-1086 RFGLLPAQTKHLFQV
+1086 RFGLLPQQTKHLFQV

-1120 TGGRIEFA
+1120 TGGRIEF
-1128 QNTSADPAALLEMI
+1128 NEDTSANPVALLEMI
-1142 QQQPFDY
+1142 QRHPFDY

-1155 KLRILFDEES
+1155 KLRLMFDEES
-1165 VEERTRIS
+1165 VEERMRIT

-1178 KLTP
+1178 KLST

>member
-1 MTSSGPGSPLR
+1 MGVANPLKARFDNGS
-12 AHFND
+12 D
-17 GSSNWAGLHGSSTA
+17 GRINWTGLHGSSVA
-31 LALLTAALE
+31 LALLSAARA

-47 VTRSSHQS
+47 LTRSSHQS
-55 HLLEQDIRLFGEG
+55 HLLEQDIRLFNDGS
-68 VLPVLHFPDHETLP
+68 LPVLHFPDHETLP

-91 IVAER
+91 IIAER
-96 LSTLSMLAG
+96 LATLSSLAG
-105 MDKGLLLAPI
+105 LKSGLLLVPI
-115 ATLMQRLPPRSHV
+115 ATLMQRLPPGSHT
-128 LGQNIQLEIGQT
+128 LGRNIQLKLGQS
-140 LVIEQFRQRLQQ
+140 LVIDEFRQRLQQ
-152 AGYSHAD
+152 AGYSQTD
-159 PVYQAGQFAVRG
+159 PVYQAGQFTVRG
-171 SVVDLFASGS
+171 SVVDLFPSGR

-196 LREFDSETQRSTAEL
+196 LREFDAESQRSTAEL
-211 QKFKMLPAREYPC
+211 QEFSMLPAREYPC
-224 DMASFDAL
+224 DQASFDAF
-232 RKAFRY
+232 RKSFRY
-238 RFVVDTRNVALYQ
+238 RFVVDTRNVSIYQ
-251 DLRQGLHPQ
+251 DLRQDIHPQ
-260 GLEQYLPLFYEHT
+260 GLEQYLPLFFETT
-273 ESLFDYLPAK
+273 ESLLDYLPAK

-292 EEAAVDFWSSTQE
+292 EEAAVNFWSSTIE

-320 PTELYFSARDTQGQL
+320 PPELYFNAKDIQQQL
-335 DKFDRVSLLETDDS
+335 GGFDSVSLLETDDS
-349 AKSHS
+349 SLSLS
-354 GTGSESGM
+354 GP
-362 TDPESSFLGKSKW
+362 DPESSFAGRSKW
-375 PPGQARG
+375 AAGQARG
-382 DDKFV
+382 DGHSAV
-387 IRFDTSSVPDLHIHD
+387 RFETQAAPNLHIHD
-402 RGNEPAAALLEFCN
+402 RGNEPAAALLEFT
-416 HYRGRIMFAADTTG
+416 REFAGRIMFAADTTG
-430 RREVLAETLQ
+430 RREVLSETLRT
-440 AFGIRPQRFDSWAEF
+440 FGIRPQRFESWSEF
-455 QASGAGFGLAVLPLE
+455 LRSGASLGLAVLPVE
-470 QGFLSGDDIAVLT
+470 KGFVAANDIAVLT
-483 ESQLFGGRARP
+483 ESQLFGGRVRP

-500 TERDPEAI
+500 SERDPEAI
-508 IRSLSDLELGDP
+508 IRSLSDLSPGDP
-520 VVHEDQGIGRYRGLQ
+520 VVHEDHGIGRYQGLQ

-540 GREAEFLMLEYAG
+540 DRAAEFMMLEYAG

-573 AAENAPLHRLG
+573 AAESAPLHRLG

-608 LYARRQARQGYG
+608 LYARRQARKGHQ
-620 FELDQPMYADFC
+620 FELDKPMYADFG
-632 SGFPFEETQDQ
+632 SGFAYEETPDQ
-643 QKAIEA
+643 LRAIEET
-649 VLDDMVSTKPM
+649 LEDMVSNQPM

-673 EVALR
+673 EVAMR

-683 VQGQR
+683 VQGQK

-704 SKFSDRFA
+704 SNFSDRFA
-712 DWPIRIELLSRFRTG
+712 DWPVRIELLSRFRTG

-735 DLAQGKVD
+735 DLHTGKVD

-754 DIHFKQLGLV
+754 NIKFKQLGLV

-788 LLTLTATPI
+788 MLTLTATPI

-824 KTLISQWDT
+824 KTLVSKWDS

-846 GGQAFF
+846 GGQVFF

-858 TIDQIAREVG
+858 NIEQIAREVS
-868 ELVPGARIRVA
+868 ELVPVARIRIA
-879 HGQMRRGELEKTM
+879 HGQMPRGELEKAM

-922 VNRAD
+922 INRAD

-949 AYLII
+949 AYLVV
-954 PDKRSMTRDAH
+954 PDRRSMTRDAR

-1021 AALREGREVDL
+1021 AAMRDGKEIDL
-1032 ESSLHQETDIELHVS
+1032 EGSLHQETDIELHIS
-1047 ALIPEDFLGDIH
+1047 ALIPEDWLGDIH
-1059 MRLTL
+1059 TRLTL

-1069 SAPDQAALRD
+1069 SASDQASLRD

-1086 RFGLLPAQTKHLFQV
+1086 RFGLLPPQTKHLFQV

-1128 QNTSADPAALLEMI
+1128 EDTSADPAALLEMI

-1165 VEERTRIS
+1165 IEERIRIS
-1173 HEILD
+1173 DEILD
-1178 KLTP
+1178 KLTPKH